1 MQLDVSINA
10 FYLRRLQ
17 RDLERTHGAIG
28 ITTQWLTW
36 DTARLAANDAI
47 KYSAPWAAGKPGTG
61 SAQLA
66 SGKSAIA
73 YDLLGSKGGATRRAK
88 RLGVFDFLPDN
99 IKRTFIQDGVVVNVT
114 SSGRIYAKDETL
126 YRPNA
131 SLAEMKA
138 HHLRYR
144 GKNGRTTTAGAKTRN
159 IGRWKSTAK
168 MMVPREKMDQYLRYV
183 QSKVGELKASWL
195 PAARYFAQKVGGKV
209 GASAW
214 IVKQGKQL
222 GTYIDSVN
230 ATGNGYASLTNLA
243 PHNEAIRPD
252 MVKFIESQRNKFIMR
267 VTPKRMQQIADQF
280 NRNRTPQPIRE
291 TAAA

>member
-1 MQLDVSINA
+1 MQMDVSINKFA
-10 FYLRRLQ
+10 LNRLK
-17 RDLERTHGAIG
+17 RDLERTYGAVG

-61 SAQLA
+61 TAQLA

-73 YDLLGSKGGATRRAK
+73 YDLLGRKGGATRRAK

-99 IKRTFIQDGVVVNVT
+99 IQRTFTKDGVVVNVT
-114 SSGRIYAKDETL
+114 KDGRIYAKDETL

-131 SLAEMKA
+131 TLADMKA

-144 GKNGRTTTAGAKTRN
+144 GRNGRTTTAGAKTRN

-168 MMVPREKMDQYLRYV
+168 MMVPKAKMDQYLRYV

-195 PAARYFAQKVGGKV
+195 PAAQYFALKVGGKV
-209 GASAW
+209 SASAW
-214 IVKQGKQL
+214 IKKQGKKL
-222 GTYIDSVN
+222 GTYTDSVN
-230 ATGNGYASLTNLA
+230 ATGNGFCSLTNLA
-243 PHNEAIRPD
+243 PHNEAVRPD
-252 MVKFIESQRNKFIMR
+252 MVKFIEAQRNKFIMR
-267 VTPKRMQQIADQF
+267 VTPKRMEQIAAQF
-280 NRNRTPQPIRE
+280 NANRTPMPIRE
-291 TAAA
+291 TSAA